1 MMLEPGT
8 GSPVVEIVFSV
19 LIVLLFAAIGIMLIR
34 QLFMMSLLF
43 IMPVARVL
51 SFVPPIRRWI
61 ELKTAQM
68 GTQPE
73 R

>member
-8 GSPVVEIVFSV
+8 GSPVVEGIFSV
-19 LIVLLFAAIGIMLIR
+19 LVVLLFAVVTLMIVR
-34 QLFMMSLLF
+34 HLFLMSLLL
-43 IMPVARVL
+43 IMPMARVL

-61 ELKTAQM
+61 ERKTAEM
-68 GTQPE
+68 GAASD